1 MNRLVVKVLIYVEHR
16 YPFLWRIVEGVNG
29 VIFNVLYGKK
39 FRQSAAG
46 ACREFSTVRYRARLL
61 TAADLEQL
69 EALIAAQAPDR
80 LTWFHPHGFDRK
92 SLTAELRNPAF
103 LMMGI
108 FDGRVMVGYFFLRC
122 FCTRKCFVGRL
133 VDQAHEGKGMG
144 RVMNNI
150 MYHTGWHNG
159 FRVLSTISRN
169 NHRVMR
175 AHAGNQALKVL
186 RELRNDYL
194 LVEFVPPEEVL
205 LAREGYPVPGSM
217 VLKRLFDFSLS
228 LTGLVLLLPVLA
240 VLALVHKMVMPGA
253 VFFRQQRVGQ
263 YGLPFTLI
271 KFRTMVENPGGSSV
285 SVKGEGRI
293 TAFGALLRKYK
304 IDELPELLNVVRG
317 EMSFVGPRPD
327 VPGYADRLRGEFRRM
342 LLLKPGITGPATLK
356 YAHEEE
362 LLAATSDPVGWN
374 DRVLWPDKVRINLEY
389 LRVRS
394 FWKDLRIIMETFTG
408 TGGHSWA

>member
-1 MNRLVVKVLIYVEHR
+1 
-16 YPFLWRIVEGVNG
+16 
-29 VIFNVLYGKK
+29 
-39 FRQSAAG
+39 
-46 ACREFSTVRYRARLL
+46 
-61 TAADLEQL
+61 
-69 EALIAAQAPDR
+69 
-80 LTWFHPHGFDRK
+80 
-92 SLTAELRNPAF
+92 
-103 LMMGI
+103 
-108 FDGRVMVGYFFLRC
+108 
-122 FCTRKCFVGRL
+122 
-133 VDQAHEGKGMG
+133 
-144 RVMNNI
+144 
-150 MYHTGWHNG
+150 
-159 FRVLSTISRN
+159 
-169 NHRVMR
+169 
-175 AHAGNQALKVL
+175 
-186 RELRNDYL
+186 
-194 LVEFVPPEEVL
+194 
-205 LAREGYPVPGSM
+205 M

-327 VPGYADRLRGEFRRM
+327 VPGYADRLRGELRRM